1 MMMIL
6 IIAGFVLVNVVIL
19 MAKSSNMISPQSSR
33 SLGQE
38 HHAPGGDPQAVKS
51 KKLASAVEGLRS
63 LLRSETDQS
72 SAAGS
77 TPPPPPPPPAAATVP
92 PPPPGP
98 PPTPPSAG
106 APPPPP
112 GPPPIP
118 APAAPAAGPTD
129 WEYCGGDYG
138 QTHETGGKGRL
149 IAEKH
154 RCPQNFPRCVGYVP
168 DQKLGKCAAVAG
180 AAPAAPPSP
189 PLPHPASAAAA
200 PLEAAPPGVPPLPAN
215 VRPSIPNGHR
225 CNCADYFADSGV
237 KLDACSWTQ
246 KFCDLNNH
254 PGCKP
259 GCVHIPNKGYA
270 NKGICVQWPPKNVNP
285 DGDFPTGV
293 VGSPVDGKKVVAFSY
308 YGGCNP
314 RYNGGAVANAVR
326 VAKFF
331 PGWEMRL
338 YHDDSVNQKALAWLG
353 TQPHVKLVHMD
364 TSKVKNKMNWR
375 FLVASD
381 PTVEYFEI
389 RDIDSRVS
397 NRDYQAVMEFVG
409 SGKNFHV
416 LRDHPSHSNYAMS
429 GGMWGGT
436 HAAVPDME
444 SRLTRIGGGGYLADM
459 NFLNAQIWPI
469 AQKSL
474 MQHDSYSCDRYGGG
488 GRPYPTKRIG
498 AEHIGAVFPDGKL
511 DGKERAG
518 DANTVLN
525 TGGCNGRCCT

>member
-1 MMMIL
+1 MALQQQGWSRMMMIL

-38 HHAPGGDPQAVKS
+38 HHAPGGDPQAKAKEEMAAAQQRADEAVKS
-51 KKLASAVEGLRS
+51 KKLASA
-63 LLRSETDQS
+63 
-72 SAAGS
+72 
-77 TPPPPPPPPAAATVP
+77 
-92 PPPPGP
+92 
-98 PPTPPSAG
+98 
-106 APPPPP
+106 
-112 GPPPIP
+112 
-118 APAAPAAGPTD
+118 
-129 WEYCGGDYG
+129 
-138 QTHETGGKGRL
+138 
-149 IAEKH
+149 
-154 RCPQNFPRCVGYVP
+154 
-168 DQKLGKCAAVAG
+168 
-180 AAPAAPPSP
+180 
-189 PLPHPASAAAA
+189 
-200 PLEAAPPGVPPLPAN
+200 
-215 VRPSIPNGHR
+215 
-225 CNCADYFADSGV
+225 
-237 KLDACSWTQ
+237 
-246 KFCDLNNH
+246 FCDLNNH

-270 NKGICVQWPPKNVNP
+270 NKGICVQWPPKNVNL

-293 VGSPVDGKKVVAFSY
+293 VGSPVDGKKVIAFSY

-518 DANTVLN
+518 DANTVLKS
-525 TGGCNGRCCT
+525 GGCKGRCCT